1 MLGTLL
7 QNYKLIFIILAI
19 VAIGF
24 VFFFMWK
31 KWNRDLKKLEKKQD
45 VIDTEVRHGVV
56 LNTNDVQSVISE
68 ETTARFLEDD
78 AATLASIPEEAPVT
92 STTVQYVLSVQ
103 KGGDA
108 PAEKEDK
115 IEEVFE
121 DDEDALKTEIQSLSH
136 VDESDYF
143 LPSEQQEEAMFEDE
157 SVVFNDIEQEVEP
170 YVYEADSEEED
181 TLASPLAQKK
191 VVQAKQK
198 KEKPSIKAK
207 PKIVAKKK

>member
-1 MLGTLL
+1 MLGSLL

-24 VFFFMWK
+24 VFYFMWK

-56 LNTNDVQSVISE
+56 LNTNDAQSVISE

-78 AATLASIPEEAPVT
+78 AATLASIPEEAPPVT

-103 KGGDA
+103 KGG
-108 PAEKEDK
+108 EKEEEDGK
-115 IEEVFE
+115 IEEVF
-121 DDEDALKTEIQSLSH
+121 DDEDALKTEIQTLSH
-136 VDESDYF
+136 VDETDYF

-157 SVVFNDIEQEVEP
+157 SVVFNDIEQAEP
-170 YVYEADSEEED
+170 YAYEADSEKED
-181 TLASPLAQKK
+181 ILASPLAQRK
-191 VVQAKQK
+191 VVQEEPEKQK
-198 KEKPSIKAK
+198 TEIKAK

>member
-1 MLGTLL
+1 MLGSLL

-24 VFFFMWK
+24 VFYFMWK

-56 LNTNDVQSVISE
+56 LNTNDAQSVISE

-78 AATLASIPEEAPVT
+78 AATLASIPEEAPPVT

-103 KGGDA
+103 KGG
-108 PAEKEDK
+108 EKEEEDGK
-115 IEEVFE
+115 IEEVF
-121 DDEDALKTEIQSLSH
+121 DDEDALKTEIQTLSH
-136 VDESDYF
+136 VDETDYF

-157 SVVFNDIEQEVEP
+157 SVVFNDIEQNS
-170 YVYEADSEEED
+170 VYEADSEEEA
-181 TLASPLAQKK
+181 LASPLAERK
-191 VVQAKQK
+191 VVQAEPTKQK
-198 KEKPSIKAK
+198 PEIKAK